1 MNYSASETYHD
12 KCRHFEKKRIH
23 PSNIRPRWY
32 RNFYVLYQSKGYF
45 THNTFPF
52 KFGEF
57 DIAFYDGTYYGPFWT
72 LAEAA
77 EFANTLKETHE
88 NFILGG

>member
-1 MNYSASETYHD
+1 MNYSASEAYHD
-12 KCRHFEKKRIH
+12 KCRRFDKKRISR
-23 PSNIRPRWY
+23 SNIRTRWF

-52 KFGEF
+52 KL
-57 DIAFYDGTYYGPFWT
+57 DDVDLNYPGTYYGPFWT
-72 LAEAA
+72 LTEAT
-77 EFANTLKETHE
+77 EFADAVKQTHE